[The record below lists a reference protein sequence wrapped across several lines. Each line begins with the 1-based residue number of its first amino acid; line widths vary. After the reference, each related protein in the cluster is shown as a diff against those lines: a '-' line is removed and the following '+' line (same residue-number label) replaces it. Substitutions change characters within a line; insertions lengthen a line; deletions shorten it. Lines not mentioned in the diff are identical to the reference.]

1 MLFICLF
8 LLWKIAIE
16 TFQPQK
22 KSVIVFFFFYCL
34 LLLLLPREPPSNE
47 GRPSIRVLFVFGI
60 SSPRQETKRVSLA
73 SIDSLLSR
81 FFHFDFCWLARSHK
95 ECLYEIRKRTFR
107 NAVKE
112 NRTGFLLIQIKYA
125 KNKKKGRAP

>member
-47 GRPSIRVLFVFGI
+47 GRPSIRDLFVFRI
-60 SSPRQETKRVSLA
+60 SSPREETQRVSL
-73 SIDSLLSR
+73 SLSLSR

-95 ECLYEIRKRTFR
+95 ECLDEF
-107 NAVKE
+107 AKE
-112 NRTGFLLIQIKYA
+112 LSEMQ
-125 KNKKKGRAP
+125 